1 MNRFISFMVLL
12 VSVGSAYGQV
22 TLSVAPEGKEY
33 SVNEQLIVTFT
44 LRLEG
49 ENMIPESRLQLP
61 DFSKFEVVGAATYRD
76 KEVDMQTGNFVNQMI
91 YQCALI
97 PKKSGKLMIGS
108 ALVTVNGKRYK
119 TEPFDIY
126 VKDSEKRNTIENSIS
141 ENVTLNL
148 EVEEKSVYQNQPTL
162 AVLKAYSNNMN
173 SFRKLRNVKMQDNH
187 QVYIK
192 PINTTNSEIEDLPNR
207 TVSQVLGVYLVFP
220 NENGTVE
227 LPSATASVGK
237 YHGVKIQS
245 NKIKL
250 NVKKLPENA
259 PKGFHKAVGNFKVEL
274 SKISVKELNELDK
287 PFEIQVRMSGEGNL
301 SIENLP
307 KLAKSSEY
315 TFFPPKYDVKTMY
328 DENGIKGYID
338 ALYLVMPKQAG
349 NIKVQTESFAFFNPK
364 TQKYTSLGNEN
375 LVLNIHTP
383 EQIANLRTPIEKVNV
398 YTNNILE
405 TVNTPILKVEALK
418 VKEKGRLNWNAIVVN
433 TSVVALLFLGVFIY
447 RNVRRRKERNA
458 KLEAEKSKPL
468 GSVSETE
475 HQIREELKADI
486 DDYFS
491 YLKRTAETNDS
502 IGFFKTIDELDDI
515 ARQQYFHNSES
526 ELLDAI
532 TEFKGAETA
541 KNYSELKQ
549 QIQMMKYAPVQSKED
564 LEEILEVV
572 IKTYSEINK

>member
-12 VSVGSAYGQV
+12 VSVSSAYGQV
-22 TLSVAPEGKEY
+22 TLSAAPENKEY

-49 ENMIPESRLQLP
+49 ENMVPESRLQLP

-76 KEVDMQTGNFVNQMI
+76 KEVDMQTGKYVNQMI

-97 PKKSGKLMIGS
+97 PKKPGKLMIGS

-126 VKDSEKRNTIENSIS
+126 VRDSEKRNTAENSIA

-148 EVEEKSVYQNQPTL
+148 EVEDKSVYQNQPALVT
-162 AVLKAYSNNMN
+162 LKAYSNNMN
-173 SFRKLRNVKMQDNH
+173 SFRKLRNVKLKDNR
-187 QVYIK
+187 QVHIK
-192 PINTTNSEIEDLPNR
+192 PVNAVNPEIEDHPNR

-220 NENGTVE
+220 NEDGTVE
-227 LPSATASVGK
+227 LPLATASVGK
-237 YHGVKIQS
+237 HHGVKIQS
-245 NKIKL
+245 NKVKL
-250 NVKKLPENA
+250 NVKKLPGNA

-274 SKISVKELNELDK
+274 SKTSAKELDELDK
-287 PFEIQVRMSGEGNL
+287 PFEVQVRMSGEGNL
-301 SIENLP
+301 SVENLP
-307 KLAKSSEY
+307 KLAESGEY
-315 TFFPPKYDVKTMY
+315 TFFPPKYDVKTTY
-328 DENGIKGYID
+328 DENGIKGYIN
-338 ALYLVMPKQAG
+338 ASYLVVPKQPG
-349 NIKVQTESFAFFNPK
+349 NINVQTEPFAFFNPE
-364 TQKYTSLGNEN
+364 TQKYTNLGAES
-375 LVLNIHTP
+375 LVLDIHTP
-383 EQIANLRTPIEKVNV
+383 EQIASLRTPIEKVNV

-433 TSVVALLFLGVFIY
+433 TSVVALLFLGIFIY
-447 RNVRRRKERNA
+447 RNVQRRKEQNA

-475 HQIREELKADI
+475 HQIREQLKADI

-491 YLKRTAETNDS
+491 YLKRTSETNDS
-502 IGFFKTIDELDDI
+502 TGFFKTIDELDDI
-515 ARQQYFHNSES
+515 VRQRYFHNSES
-526 ELLDAI
+526 GFLEAVTD
-532 TEFKGAETA
+532 FKGAETA
-541 KNYSELKQ
+541 KRYSELKQ
-549 QIQMMKYAPVQSKED
+549 QVQMMKYAPFQSKED
-564 LEEILEVV
+564 LEGILEAV